1 MSKNAVIT
9 TFMIILSG
17 MITLFGSCRRVD
29 NVVYSEFANFDNEGW
44 DPVCVLPFSPWPMD
58 SILTHADRFD
68 LILTLR
74 YAPNYPSSEI
84 PLEISEEDEN
94 GVFATNRLTV
104 RLRDKNGKPRGR
116 KSLYLYEISDTL
128 HRDMQLS
135 DGYVVNIATLSP
147 PSNTQGLRNLGLTLA
162 LTTSK

>member
-1 MSKNAVIT
+1 MSKNAVIS

-17 MITLFGSCRRVD
+17 IIMLFGSCRRVD

-44 DPVCVLPFSPWPMD
+44 DPVCVLPFSPWPLD
-58 SILTHADRFD
+58 SILNPTDRFD

-74 YAPNYPSSEI
+74 YAPNHTSSEI
-84 PLEISEEDEN
+84 PIEISEEDEN
-94 GVFATNRLTV
+94 GVFTTNRLTV

-128 HRDMQLS
+128 RRGMQLS

-147 PSNTQGLRNLGLTLA
+147 SSNTRGLRNLGLTLA

>member
-1 MSKNAVIT
+1 MSKKAVIS
-9 TFMIILSG
+9 TFLIILSG
-17 MITLFGSCRRVD
+17 MMTLFGSCRRVD

-58 SILTHADRFD
+58 SVLNPADRFD

-74 YAPNYPSSEI
+74 YAPNHPSSEI

-104 RLRDKNGKPRGR
+104 RLREKNGKPRGR

-128 HRDMQLS
+128 RRDMQLS

>member
-1 MSKNAVIT
+1 MSKKAVIT

-162 LTTSK
+162 LTTPK

>member
-1 MSKNAVIT
+1 MSKNAVII
-9 TFMIILSG
+9 TFWIILSG
-17 MITLFGSCRRVD
+17 IIMLFGSCRRVD

-128 HRDMQLS
+128 RRDMQLS

-162 LTTSK
+162 LTTPK

>member
-9 TFMIILSG
+9 TFLIILSG
-17 MITLFGSCRRVD
+17 IIMLFGSCRRVD

-162 LTTSK
+162 LTTPK

>member
-17 MITLFGSCRRVD
+17 IIMLFGSCRRVD

-44 DPVCVLPFSPWPMD
+44 DPVCMLPFSPWPMD